1 MRADL
6 KRLKRDTDSGRQ
18 VGAGVVPA
26 QGGHLQGMPPQE
38 GGVVREP
45 PLQKRRIW
53 LLAAGGV
60 VIVAA
65 VVLGYLLTRPLPSP
79 KVLAYSQVTNDGRE
93 KLAPVPGLAMAPL
106 PLLTDGSRIYF
117 SEQTLDLAIAQ
128 VSVTGGETVLMPTQL
143 RYPNLIDI
151 APERSE
157 LLVAQATSF
166 GTEWPLWTLPV
177 LGGTPRRIAQLLAHD
192 AGWSPN
198 RQKIAYAAGSSLYVT
213 MSDGTEP
220 RRLAT
225 VGGIIWWP
233 RWPPDGS
240 VLRFT
245 QTSVKTNEASLWEVS
260 ADGTNLHP
268 FLSGWNNPPAECCG
282 TWTPDGKYYLFQSRR
297 NNRTDVWAVCEKG
310 SSMQRR
316 RPEPVRLTAG
326 EMNGQAPV
334 ASRDGKKVFFVGE
347 QRRGELVSLHFS
359 QAIQK
364 AA

>member
-128 VSVTGGETVLMPTQL
+128 VSV
-143 RYPNLIDI
+143 
-151 APERSE
+151 
-157 LLVAQATSF
+157 
-166 GTEWPLWTLPV
+166 
-177 LGGTPRRIAQLLAHD
+177 
-192 AGWSPN
+192 
-198 RQKIAYAAGSSLYVT
+198 
-213 MSDGTEP
+213 
-220 RRLAT
+220 
-225 VGGIIWWP
+225 
-233 RWPPDGS
+233 
-240 VLRFT
+240 
-245 QTSVKTNEASLWEVS
+245 
-260 ADGTNLHP
+260 
-268 FLSGWNNPPAECCG
+268 
-282 TWTPDGKYYLFQSRR
+282 
-297 NNRTDVWAVCEKG
+297 
-310 SSMQRR
+310 
-316 RPEPVRLTAG
+316 
-326 EMNGQAPV
+326 
-334 ASRDGKKVFFVGE
+334 
-347 QRRGELVSLHFS
+347 
-359 QAIQK
+359 
-364 AA
+364 